1 MVGTAWSARH
11 ECFVTAQTVPSSRRG
26 ALTFIVTSA
35 ARGSAQNA
43 WHTGKTTPVL
53 TEGLIYF
60 LTRLWTLTKF
70 SEPGALLNSVG
81 RFFPWGSK
89 QTFSVSP
96 SIS

>member
-1 MVGTAWSARH
+1 MAMPSARALRDSLCSVLRTKSLRSLSH
-11 ECFVTAQTVPSSRRG
+11 IGPIVVRPKRFVIRR
-26 ALTFIVTSA
+26 L
-35 ARGSAQNA
+35 RLN
-43 WHTGKTTPVL
+43 
-53 TEGLIYF
+53 YF

-70 SEPGALLNSVG
+70 SEPAGLLNSVG